1 MSYKENN
8 NLISARREFV
18 LQSYKS
24 AEAENYIR
32 FLEGDDTATEK
43 YIYPNQLEDANN
55 IIDKFYKNNRHV
67 ISIQKKTKVGADGLM
82 IEISKLLTTHN
93 DDNFVVNPINVRIIT
108 GMSNAGWEK
117 DMIEKAPTCFKDK
130 IFHHGKLSKSDLMKM
145 KNGLIIIDEIDTGD
159 KENQVLHKT
168 LKDAGVLDVNHMK
181 INNNRFVFI
190 SATMIKELYDLYRW
204 GDLHELY
211 IMTIPP
217 SYIGHIDLLNMGII
231 KEFYCLNTIEN
242 ACKWIKEDIID
253 NYNTDYR
260 VHIVRV
266 YGKTADV
273 IKNACTISNIQF
285 RNHTSTDKLTN
296 GEIKEFFKETLSNHI
311 ILAIKGFFR
320 RANLIPNK
328 WKLRIGATHELYTKV
343 IDNNTLIQALPGRMT
358 GYWRYN
364 LENGHKTGPHRTSIQ
379 SIIEYEKIYLDPF
392 GLNSYQTSSFKKKK
406 GKVSSTTIA
415 TMLSPH
421 NVKNL
426 TPIELPIFHT
436 SSSVPIVITLTQV
449 EFNSITKIRGV
460 WDYVTILKLIN
471 KYSPSTHDK
480 IKDMV
485 KGQIVQPENDKSYDK
500 LITAFANASLNN
512 TKYTWTLSD
521 DNYKGK
527 DVYQI
532 YLDNRL
538 YRIIISIYYG
548 KVLV

>member
-1 MSYKENN
+1 M
-8 NLISARREFV
+8 
-18 LQSYKS
+18 
-24 AEAENYIR
+24 IR
-32 FLEGDDTATEK
+32 K
-43 YIYPNQLEDANN
+43 
-55 IIDKFYKNNRHV
+55 
-67 ISIQKKTKVGADGLM
+67 
-82 IEISKLLTTHN
+82 
-93 DDNFVVNPINVRIIT
+93 
-108 GMSNAGWEK
+108 
-117 DMIEKAPTCFKDK
+117 
-130 IFHHGKLSKSDLMKM
+130 
-145 KNGLIIIDEIDTGD
+145 
-159 KENQVLHKT
+159 NQVLHKT
-168 LKDAGVLDVNHMK
+168 LKEAGVLDVNHMK
-181 INNNRFVFI
+181 INKNKFVFI

-231 KEFYCLNTIEN
+231 KEFYCINTIEN

-273 IKNACTISNIQF
+273 IKNACTILNIQF

-296 GEIKEFFKETLSNHI
+296 DEIKEFFKETLSNHI

-358 GYWRYN
+358 GYWRYH
-364 LENGHKTGPHRTSIQ
+364 LENGHKTGPYRTSIQ

-406 GKVSSTTIA
+406 GKVSSTTIE

-426 TPIELPIFHT
+426 TPIDLPIFHT
-436 SSSVPIVITLTQV
+436 SSSVPIVITLTQT

-500 LITAFANASLNN
+500 LITAFANASLNS

>member
-8 NLISARREFV
+8 TLISARREFV

-43 YIYPNQLEDANN
+43 YIYPNQIEDANN
-55 IIDKFYKNNRHV
+55 IVDKFYKNKRHV

-93 DDNFVVNPINVRIIT
+93 DDNFVVNPMSVRIIT

-130 IFHHGKLSKSDLMKM
+130 IFHHGKLSKSDLIKM

-159 KENQVLHKT
+159 KENQVLHKI

-211 IMTIPP
+211 IMTIPQ

-231 KEFYCLNTIEN
+231 KEFYCLHTIEN

-273 IKNACTISNIQF
+273 IKIACTISKIQF
-285 RNHTSTDKLTN
+285 RNHTSSEKLTN
-296 GEIKEFFKETLSNHI
+296 DEIKEFFKEPLSNHI

-358 GYWRYN
+358 GYWRYD

-406 GKVSSTTIA
+406 GKVSSTTIS

-426 TPIELPIFHT
+426 TPIDLPIFHT
-436 SSSVPIVITLTQV
+436 SSSVPIVITLSQE
-449 EFNSITKIRGV
+449 EFNSITKIRGT

-471 KYSPSTHDK
+471 KYSPSTHNK
-480 IKDMV
+480 IKHMV
-485 KGQIVQPENDKSYDK
+485 KGQIVKPETDTSYGK
-500 LITAFANASLNN
+500 LITAFVNASLNN

-521 DNYKGK
+521 DDYKGK

-548 KVLV
+548 NVFI